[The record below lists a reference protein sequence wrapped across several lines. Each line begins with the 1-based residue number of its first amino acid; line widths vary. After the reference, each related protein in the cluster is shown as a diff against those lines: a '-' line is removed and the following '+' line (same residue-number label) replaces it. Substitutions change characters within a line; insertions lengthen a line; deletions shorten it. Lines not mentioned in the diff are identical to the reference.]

1 MVTIASNPLDIN
13 QFWEKTPT
21 ALKYFLVISLVI
33 ITAYYLFSK
42 TATISR
48 VKELDKIEESINIT
62 YDLIGQFQEFEQTQ
76 YAYNVQTLTYLQN
89 IYTLVEELNENTN
102 KKFELLLQSG
112 GSSSAQILEKIMML
126 NESFEKLQEA
136 YSPKENEITVPEI
149 PETKIIV
156 NKITR

>member
-1 MVTIASNPLDIN
+1 
-13 QFWEKTPT
+13 
-21 ALKYFLVISLVI
+21 
-33 ITAYYLFSK
+33 
-42 TATISR
+42 
-48 VKELDKIEESINIT
+48 
-62 YDLIGQFQEFEQTQ
+62 
-76 YAYNVQTLTYLQN
+76 LTYLQN